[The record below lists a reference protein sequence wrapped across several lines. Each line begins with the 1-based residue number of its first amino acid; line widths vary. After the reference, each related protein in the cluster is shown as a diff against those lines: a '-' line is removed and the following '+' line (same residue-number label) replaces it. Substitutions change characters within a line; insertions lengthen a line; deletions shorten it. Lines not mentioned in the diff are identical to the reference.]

1 MTKFELHGLYAITDS
16 VLMPE
21 DNTLLGRIE
30 AALRGGTRIV
40 QYRDKSDD
48 SAKRLRQ
55 AQALVDLCQ
64 QFHVPL
70 VINDDANLAKASG
83 AAGVHLGQSDGLISE
98 ARMLLGD
105 SAIIGTTCHANL
117 KYAITAQ
124 QAGADY
130 IAYGAFYASKTKP
143 NATPAPLSLLG
154 ESKAQIKLPT
164 VAIGGITVD
173 NAAQTLTAGADMLAV
188 VHALLAADD
197 VEQQA
202 RRFSQLFPTV
212 S

>member
-21 DNTLLGRIE
+21 DNELLSRIE

-64 QFHVPL
+64 QFNVPL
-70 VINDDANLAKASG
+70 VINDDAHLAKASG

-98 ARMLLGD
+98 ARALLGD
-105 SAIIGTTCHANL
+105 GAIIGTTCHANL
-117 KYAITAQ
+117 EYAITAQ

>member
-21 DNTLLGRIE
+21 DNELLSRIE

-55 AQALVDLCQ
+55 ARALVDLCQ

-98 ARMLLGD
+98 ARALLGD
-105 SAIIGTTCHANL
+105 GAIIGTTCHANL
-117 KYAITAQ
+117 EYAITAQ

-130 IAYGAFYASKTKP
+130 IAYGALYASKTKP
-143 NATPAPLSLLG
+143 DATPAPLSLLG
-154 ESKAQIKLPT
+154 ESKTLIKLPT

>member
-21 DNTLLGRIE
+21 DNELLSRSE

-40 QYRDKSDD
+40 QYRDKSGD
-48 SAKRLRQ
+48 STKRLRQ
-55 AQALVDLCQ
+55 ARALVDLCQ

-98 ARMLLGD
+98 ARALLGD
-105 SAIIGTTCHANL
+105 GAIIGTTCHANL
-117 KYAITAQ
+117 EYAITAQ

-143 NATPAPLSLLG
+143 DATPAPLSLLG
-154 ESKAQIKLPT
+154 ESKTLIKLPT

>member
-21 DNTLLGRIE
+21 DNELLSRIE

-48 SAKRLRQ
+48 STKRLHQ
-55 AQALVDLCQ
+55 ARALVDLCQ

-70 VINDDANLAKASG
+70 VINDDAHLAKTSG

-98 ARMLLGD
+98 ARALLGD
-105 SAIIGTTCHANL
+105 GAIIGTTCHANL
-117 KYAITAQ
+117 EYAITAQ

-154 ESKAQIKLPT
+154 ESKAQITLPT

-197 VEQQA
+197 IEQQA

>member
-21 DNTLLGRIE
+21 DNELLSRIE

-48 SAKRLRQ
+48 SIKRLRQ
-55 AQALVDLCQ
+55 ARALVDLCQ

-98 ARMLLGD
+98 ARALLGN

-117 KYAITAQ
+117 EYAITAQ

-130 IAYGAFYASKTKP
+130 IAYGAFYASRTKP